1 MYRKIWM
8 ILVDVATDSGPM
20 TSLEIDREAEC
31 DGKKIESHKRMAEM
45 VRQDL
50 VEECEERICGVSG
63 LKALTYRATMRP
75 RQIDSKTGK
84 DSLRQELSAAK
95 KTIAEQ
101 AKRIAELEKI
111 NADLCGKSLVDWGM
125 GGALFDNR
133 KHD

>member
-1 MYRKIWM
+1 MYRTIWA
-8 ILVDVATDSGPM
+8 ILFECVPSMGPL
-20 TSLEIDREAEC
+20 TSLEIDQQASLG
-31 DGKKIESHKRMAEM
+31 GKKIESHKRMAEM

-50 VEECEERICGVSG
+50 VEECEERECKISG
-63 LKALTYRATMRP
+63 LKALTYRVTMRP

-111 NADLCGKSLVDWGM
+111 NADLCGKTLVDQGM